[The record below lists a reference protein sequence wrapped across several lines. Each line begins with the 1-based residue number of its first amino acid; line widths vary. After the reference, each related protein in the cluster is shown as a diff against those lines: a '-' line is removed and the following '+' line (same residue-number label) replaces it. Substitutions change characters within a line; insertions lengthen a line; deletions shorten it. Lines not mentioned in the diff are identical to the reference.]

1 MYKYISQDKTISANL
16 PTSIEELI
24 KALPVLT
31 SHIDLDN
38 HYCVVALCYKAAI
51 SGVAVGADKDIVDVV
66 PILAKL
72 SPNED
77 GYLKNHLYH
86 RVVIDRTSIERGVHC
101 ANRSVLNY
109 EKIVGKIHDESIKLY
124 MDNKNN
130 ADYKNQMQNQSCYF
144 VEFKLVPVNFINAV
158 YNEDDYVDPFACV
171 E

>member
-16 PTSIEELI
+16 PTTIEELV
-24 KALPVLT
+24 KALPALT

-38 HYCVVALCYKAAI
+38 HYCLVALCYKAAI

-101 ANRSVLNY
+101 SNRSVLNY
-109 EKIVGKIHDESIKLY
+109 EKIVSKINDETIKSHLNRDGGIK
-124 MDNKNN
+124 MNN
-130 ADYKNQMQNQSCYF
+130 EHCYF

-158 YNEDDYVDPFACV
+158 YNEDNYVDPFACV

>member
-16 PTSIEELI
+16 PTTIEELVE
-24 KALPVLT
+24 ALPALT

-38 HYCVVALCYKAAI
+38 HYCLIGLCYKAAI

-101 ANRSVLNY
+101 TNRSVLNY
-109 EKIVGKIHDESIKLY
+109 EKIVSKINDETIKSHL
-124 MDNKNN
+124 NGSAGFKASNEH
-130 ADYKNQMQNQSCYF
+130 CYF